1 MGLKELAKKIF
12 LVKPKRVIN
21 KLRSRNGSARVR
33 VGDKTFERMETD
45 KEVQEIV
52 ETEGIPTVEYDVP
65 DDVGHIDFADGI
77 SEDEEIAM
85 ILSIQEADKKSYED
99 PNDEEMDYIYEK
111 NDKKPH
117 KQYTTGKA
125 GGYGFTSSKD
135 RIAHPDAWERA
146 YYPAGQPAEGG
157 QWGKK
162 PDIGR
167 IKQWVEDVKWAGM
180 DDVEL
185 KEEWMGLKKRSA
197 DSKKESG
204 SRAFKKTAF
213 TTKQRENLLDSEAY
227 MVARKIWYVGR
238 KPSSMSDWEWNEHTR
253 GMRPPEGSFGEN
265 DVFGDF
271 PYGKTYV
278 YKSGKWE

>member
-21 KLRSRNGSARVR
+21 KLRSRNGSARLR

-65 DDVGHIDFADGI
+65 DDVGHVDFADGI

-167 IKQWVEDVKWAGM
+167 IKQWVEDLKWAGI
-180 DDVEL
+180 